1 MRKIFAYAF
10 MVSLSCLSV
19 QAESVENDVDAVNES
34 VTESEVESSGFLT
47 QALNSAIEESVNGVE
62 YGRKVTQFQIPHTD
76 GA

>member
-34 VTESEVESSGFLT
+34 VTESEVESSDSGFELC
-47 QALNSAIEESVNGVE
+47 
-62 YGRKVTQFQIPHTD
+62 H
-76 GA
+76 